1 MKASF
6 ITVAVFA
13 MLLSGAAVAGD
24 VASGKEKSMLCAGCH
39 GETGISIT
47 PTIPNLAGQKEQ
59 YLVKAIKDY
68 RDGKRK
74 DPMMASIAQGLKD
87 DDIVDLAAY
96 FSQLRVSQ

>member
-6 ITVAVFA
+6 IAAVVFA
-13 MLLSGAAVAGD
+13 MLLSGAAAAGE

-39 GETGISIT
+39 GEAGISIT

-59 YLVKAIKDY
+59 YLIKAIKDY
-68 RDGKRK
+68 RGGKRK
-74 DPMMASIAQGLKD
+74 NPMMSGIAQGLSE

-96 FSQLRVSQ
+96 YSQL